1 MKSINEWLDE
11 YGTSHQN
18 PTNKIIHFVCV
29 PIIFFTLIGLLY
41 CVKLPQF
48 FGIQITLAH
57 VILVAVAI
65 YYFMLSVPVAIGLVI
80 YACICIMLCH
90 LIERVTGHLL
100 IISIVLFALAWIG
113 QFWGH
118 HIEGKKPS
126 FLKDVQFLLIG
137 PAWIMSFI
145 FKKIGLAI

>member
-1 MKSINEWLDE
+1 MKSIDQWLDE
-11 YGTSHQN
+11 YSVSHQN
-18 PTNKIIHFVCV
+18 PSNKIIHFVCV

-41 CVKLPQF
+41 CVKLPQL
-48 FGIQITLAH
+48 FGFHITLAH
-57 VILVAVAI
+57 VVLVAVFI
-65 YYFMLSVPVAIGLVI
+65 YYFMLSVPVAIGLVL
-80 YACICIMLCH
+80 YACICILLCH
-90 LIERVTGHLL
+90 LIEKVTGDLL
-100 IISIVLFALAWIG
+100 IISVVLFILAWIA

-145 FKKIGLAI
+145 FKKIGLVI

>member
-1 MKSINEWLDE
+1 MKSINQWLDE
-11 YGTSHQN
+11 YAVSHQN
-18 PTNKIIHFVCV
+18 PSNKIIHFVCV
-29 PIIFFTLIGLLY
+29 PVIFFTLIGLLY
-41 CVKLPQF
+41 GVKLPTL
-48 FGIQITLAH
+48 FGLHITLAH
-57 VILVAVAI
+57 VILVAVSI
-65 YYFMLSVPVAIGLVI
+65 YYFMLSARLAIGLVI
-80 YACICIMLCH
+80 YACVCMILCH

-100 IISIVLFALAWIG
+100 IISIVLFVLAWIG

-145 FKKIGLAI
+145 FKKFGLFI